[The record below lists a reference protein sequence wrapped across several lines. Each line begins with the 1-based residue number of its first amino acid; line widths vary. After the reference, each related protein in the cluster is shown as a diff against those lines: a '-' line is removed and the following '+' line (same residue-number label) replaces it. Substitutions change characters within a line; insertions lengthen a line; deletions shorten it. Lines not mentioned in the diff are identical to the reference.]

1 MNMPCRLALLLLLSV
16 VLLGSALLTGA
27 ARAQSHGVTPGL
39 QSPGP
44 QSAVRPLPSLGDRV
58 WQEIECLARNVY
70 WEARHDAIDSQR
82 AVAAVT
88 LNRVAAPGFPKSV
101 CAVVDQGAR
110 RGKRQAGRT
119 VCQFSWRC
127 DPRAHRRPDDAAA
140 WTTALV
146 VAADAIFAV
155 HRDPTGGALF
165 FHARYVRPDWARG
178 RDFVGDIGGNLYY
191 R

>member
-1 MNMPCRLALLLLLSV
+1 MAARFATIFLPSIASFILMLLSGQV
-16 VLLGSALLTGA
+16 S
-27 ARAQSHGVTPGL
+27 AQSHGVLPA
-39 QSPGP
+39 P
-44 QSAVRPLPSLGDRV
+44 QAAVRPVPALADRF
-58 WQEIECLARNVY
+58 WQEVECLARNVY
-70 WEARHDAIDSQR
+70 WEEGRSDERTSQR

-88 LNRVAAPGFPKSV
+88 LNRVAAPGFPKTV

-110 RGKRQAGRT
+110 RSARRAGRV

-127 DPRAHRRPDDAAA
+127 DQRAHRRPGDAAA
-140 WTTALV
+140 WSVAMTVALE
-146 VAADAIFAV
+146 AILAQ

-165 FHARYVRPDWARG
+165 FHASYVRPSWART